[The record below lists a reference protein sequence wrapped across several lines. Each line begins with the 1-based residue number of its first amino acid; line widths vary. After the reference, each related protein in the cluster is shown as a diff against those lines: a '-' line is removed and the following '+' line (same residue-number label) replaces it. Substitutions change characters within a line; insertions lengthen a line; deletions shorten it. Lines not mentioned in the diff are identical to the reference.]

1 MPFPGSAHVA
11 AGPRYPPTHA
21 ALQVGLREAFGALPE
36 RFGELRVAS
45 GTSFG
50 AHIGPKSAFGASNST
65 RSGFSGLKT
74 DVGAILELKIGTR
87 SQK

>member
-1 MPFPGSAHVA
+1 MIVKQWFSLLG
-11 AGPRYPPTHA
+11 GFQCHA
-21 ALQVGLREAFGALPE
+21 ALRVGLREAFGALPE

-45 GTSFG
+45 GVSFG
-50 AHIGPKSAFGASNST
+50 DHVGPKSAFGASNST

-74 DVGAILELKIGTR
+74 DVDGILELKIGTS